1 MTSPTTRHALSR
13 RQLRVGDLQFDVLIA
28 GESPLVVLSHGFPES
43 SRSWHAQIQ
52 ALAEAGYI
60 AVGPD
65 LRGYGGSSKPPLI
78 KDYALMKSVGDV
90 AGIAD
95 ALGSNRF
102 AVVGHDTG
110 RGGLAGQTALALP
123 ERVAAAFALSIP
135 FTPGLPTPPDPGVHG
150 HPSRDVLLH
159 TLLPGDRAP
168 GLAAPKRL
176 ERQDGDPLQ
185 RFPGRTRSRSCS
197 DLAGRRRRT
206 WGGWRPP
213 T

>member
-1 MTSPTTRHALSR
+1 
-13 RQLRVGDLQFDVLIA
+13 LIA

-102 AVVGHDTG
+102 AVVGHDWG
-110 RGGLAGQTALALP
+110 AVVSLG
-123 ERVAAAFALSIP
+123 
-135 FTPGLPTPPDPGVHG
+135 
-150 HPSRDVLLH
+150 
-159 TLLPGDRAP
+159 
-168 GLAAPKRL
+168 KR
-176 ERQDGDPLQ
+176 P
-185 RFPGRTRSRSCS
+185 
-197 DLAGRRRRT
+197 
-206 WGGWRPP
+206 
-213 T
+213 